1 MGSSV
6 SVSLRNT
13 SNGLDFIY
21 LLEFA
26 TNGANVLDI
35 MDLEIDL
42 ALEDT
47 VVSLDRQAMNIDVQL
62 LGENRGYV

>member
-13 SNGLDFIY
+13 SNGLDFVY

-42 ALEDT
+42 ALE
-47 VVSLDRQAMNIDVQL
+47 VYIII
-62 LGENRGYV
+62 

>member
-6 SVSLRNT
+6 PVSLRNT
-13 SNGLDFIY
+13 SNGLDFVY

-47 VVSLDRQAMNIDVQL
+47 VVSLDCQAMNIDVQL